1 MKKQMEILKCRETL
15 YESPSMWRDYYN
27 EDSNVFTWKHG
38 VALVKSLNNEVCY
51 QNKNTYI
58 YFY

>member
-1 MKKQMEILKCRETL
+1 
-15 YESPSMWRDYYN
+15 MWRDYNN

>member
-15 YESPSMWRDYYN
+15 YESLSMWRDYNN